1 MYYGAAF
8 GEGNGS
14 ILTEEYDCQGN
25 ETSLL
30 DCFKTGY
37 HPYCGTH
44 YQDVGI
50 ACGPF
55 VAAGMLSYGIIAEL
69 RRAKRAS
76 GAPWYDFLG
85 NLSMQEI
92 LVITSRT
99 SARTDCRGGGGAK
112 G

>member
-1 MYYGAAF
+1 MYYGADF

-14 ILTEEYDCQGN
+14 ILTEEYGCQGN
-25 ETSLL
+25 ERSLL

-37 HPYCGTH
+37 HPYCGGQ

-76 GAPWYDFLG
+76 GAPW
-85 NLSMQEI
+85 
-92 LVITSRT
+92 
-99 SARTDCRGGGGAK
+99 
-112 G
+112 